1 MAFSI
6 EARVPYLDVR
16 LVEYIASL
24 PLRQKIQ
31 NGVTKVSL
39 RRAIKGIIPE
49 LIRCR
54 MDKMGFVTPEEV
66 WMREN
71 LRPFILKI
79 LNSTEFHK
87 RPFWD
92 ADAVARDYLKFLEGR
107 SLYSPEIWR
116 IICTELW
123 LQKFFDHR
131 AELSGNKHINPASAV

>member
-1 MAFSI
+1 
-6 EARVPYLDVR
+6 
-16 LVEYIASL
+16 
-24 PLRQKIQ
+24 
-31 NGVTKVSL
+31 
-39 RRAIKGIIPE
+39 
-49 LIRCR
+49 

-79 LNSTEFHK
+79 LNSSGFHK

-92 ADAVARDYLKFLEGR
+92 ADAVVKDYLEFVEGR

-131 AELSGNKHINPASAV
+131 SELSDSKYINPGPGYNFLHFLSFAGSNLLNSDSGQNYVIDL